1 MELRSRGIKNF
12 FFFFETPNKHLF
24 NKLSTKKKKNTQN
37 YWFLRYYNAII
48 YENGTHRL
56 QLLHTIDKNYTHK
69 HSTTNQ

>member
-1 MELRSRGIKNF
+1 MELRSRGIKKF
-12 FFFFETPNKHLF
+12 FFFFETPNKYLF
-24 NKLSTKKKKNTQN
+24 NKLSTKKKNTQN